1 MFSIGKIFTLI
12 IILLAITFIF
22 KILSKKRKPSKVKD
36 PKNLDWKGEN
46 INYLFPNCVEKP
58 SKFEAIVSELII
70 TPVGQSEK

>member
-36 PKNLDWKGEN
+36 PKNLD
-46 INYLFPNCVEKP
+46 V
-58 SKFEAIVSELII
+58 SKCSSCGVW
-70 TPVGQSEK
+70 TSEKICTNNNCPFDN